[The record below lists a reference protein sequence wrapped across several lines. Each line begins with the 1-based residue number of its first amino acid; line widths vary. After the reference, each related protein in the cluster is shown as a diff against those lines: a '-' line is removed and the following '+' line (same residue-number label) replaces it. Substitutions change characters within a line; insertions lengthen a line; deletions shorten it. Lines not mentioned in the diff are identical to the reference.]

1 MRDVRIAEG
10 IKSKED
16 ELKDKLNLEEL
27 DVEIDLDEI
36 SSDLLDSLDRVQI
49 REDELEELE
58 RQEREKSIIKESEDD
73 LKEIERIEQELIDA
87 ESRLNEKK
95 IDEDEYLE
103 KSNLELLENE
113 QKPLDPNALLNVDE
127 FEVNEGKKY
136 VEEDINSK
144 ENPYGLTEFDVE
156 EINELLNTETE

>member
-1 MRDVRIAEG
+1 MLFQNW
-10 IKSKED
+10 S
-16 ELKDKLNLEEL
+16 

-58 RQEREKSIIKESEDD
+58 RQEREKSIIRESEDD
-73 LKEIERIEQELIDA
+73 LKEIEKIEQELIDA

-103 KSNLELLENE
+103 KTDLELLENKE
-113 QKPLDPNALLNVDE
+113 KPLDPNALENVNE
-127 FEVNEGKKY
+127 FEINKGKKY
-136 VEEDINSK
+136 VEEDLNAK
-144 ENPYGLTEFDVE
+144 ENPYGLTEFDLE
-156 EINELLNTETE
+156 EINELLNTESK

>member
-1 MRDVRIAEG
+1 
-10 IKSKED
+10 
-16 ELKDKLNLEEL
+16 
-27 DVEIDLDEI
+27 
-36 SSDLLDSLDRVQI
+36 
-49 REDELEELE
+49 
-58 RQEREKSIIKESEDD
+58 
-73 LKEIERIEQELIDA
+73 A